1 MTLRSSNSKPGAPP
15 ESVAARARRAL
26 DLEVRWFAE
35 AGGRGPDEYCDDD
48 RVHPMAEGRFL
59 STVATMLE
67 IGGFDDAE
75 LRTWAEESV
84 ARLAATAITLDPER
98 IGWGLGFEW
107 KEVSADEPFVITT
120 CIVAEGL
127 KAASSQIGPAGEEL
141 RDRGLAWLQRP
152 QRDFEVEIDSVRVP
166 TFSPRM
172 RQTPWNVLAAWT
184 SHLEEGDPRR
194 DVVRSLVTAARVPGL
209 GWCYDR
215 DSMRLDLLH
224 QGYTI
229 AGVEDGLDEDRVV
242 EWILESLAGFSA
254 PAGWVDKLD
263 IVDEP
268 AARDLRGRP
277 GFLVHPCG
285 EGRHLVTHPSPAR
298 SWSLGESLRLASRRS
313 ADPQLDVALRRASGS
328 LVEAVLDRL
337 GDEKTSHWPR
347 ATMHLALGLAT
358 FIASRRQSRG
368 GV

>member
-1 MTLRSSNSKPGAPP
+1 MSKPCPNATP
-15 ESVAARARRAL
+15 EKPQESLALRARRAL
-26 DLEVRWFAE
+26 DQETRRFAE
-35 AGGRGPDEYCDDD
+35 AEGRGPDEYCDDH

-67 IGGFDDAE
+67 IGGFDEAE
-75 LRTWAEESV
+75 LRIWSEESV
-84 ARLAATAITLDPER
+84 GRLAATAVALDSDR
-98 IGWGLGFEW
+98 IGWGLGFGW
-107 KEVSADEPFVITT
+107 KEVGADEPFVITT
-120 CIVAEGL
+120 CIVVEGL
-127 KAASSQIGPAGEEL
+127 KAASSQIGPAGAAL

-152 QRDFEVEIDSVRVP
+152 QREFEVEIGSVRVP

-194 DVVRSLVTAARVPGL
+194 DVVRSLITASRVPGL
-209 GWCYDR
+209 GWCYDS

-229 AGVEDGLDEDRVV
+229 AGIEDGLDEDLVLD
-242 EWILESLAGFSA
+242 WILESLAGFSA

-285 EGRHLVTHPSPAR
+285 EGRHLVTYPSPAR
-298 SWSLGESLRLASRRS
+298 AWSLGESLRLASRRS
-313 ADPQLDVALRRASGS
+313 TDPQLDVALRRASGS
-328 LVEAVLDRL
+328 LAEAVLDRL
-337 GDEKTSHWPR
+337 GDEKSTRWPR
-347 ATMHLALGLAT
+347 ATMHVLLGLAT
-358 FIASRRQSRG
+358 FIASRRQSTG
-368 GV
+368 AL